1 MVSILNSSLS
11 RMSVRKLTC
20 ALIAIA
26 IGHLA
31 YTLLLYRVRVLTHSP
46 IASSDFI
53 LFGLPAIL
61 AFTGYWLLLRGRQI
75 RMIPPWMTACLL
87 VFVSFWLSL
96 FLAFNIY
103 GT

>member
-1 MVSILNSSLS
+1 
-11 RMSVRKLTC
+11 MSARKLTC

-26 IGHLA
+26 IGHVA
-31 YTLLLYRVRVLTHSP
+31 YTLLLYRVRVLTHSA

-75 RMIPPWMTACLL
+75 RMIPPWMAACLL
-87 VFVSFWLSL
+87 VFISFWLSL
-96 FLAFNIY
+96 FIAFNIY